1 MLHTTSKGKIMAE
14 VKVGAVVKR
23 AFGKGL
29 KVAELVKLPNGSSFD
44 RTWTVWTSEDI
55 AEGASIEVTGTM
67 SVKQSEYTNRDGEL
81 KTGLDYMIND
91 ALIQVLRP
99 APQAAPAQQWPD
111 QEPF

>member
-1 MLHTTSKGKIMAE
+1 MAE

-29 KVAELVKLPNGSSFD
+29 KVAELVKLPNGSSYD

-55 AEGASIEVTGTM
+55 AEGASIEVQGTM

-91 ALIQVLRP
+91 ARIQVLRP
-99 APQAAPAQQWPD
+99 AAQQAPAQQWPD